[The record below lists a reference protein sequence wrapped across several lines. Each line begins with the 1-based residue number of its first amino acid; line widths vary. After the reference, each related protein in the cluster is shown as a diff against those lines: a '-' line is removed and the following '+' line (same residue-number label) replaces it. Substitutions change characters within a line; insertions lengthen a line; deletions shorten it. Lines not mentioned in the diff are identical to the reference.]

1 MNNQQNNPDISSY
14 LYQRAGEK
22 GIPLGGNFELTPR
35 CNMNCKMCYIRMT
48 EKEMALLGRER
59 TVDEWLD
66 IANQAKEAGTLFLL
80 LTGGEPL
87 LYDGF
92 WELYRELKKMGLL
105 ISINTNAVL
114 MTDDIIS
121 KFIELP
127 PYKMNVTVYGGS
139 DETYSRLCRCQGG
152 FEKAVGAVK
161 KLKSAGI
168 YVKINGSITPE
179 NVDDIDACFNLAKDV
194 GAPCSLG
201 CYMFPPV
208 RRTGQQSNRFAALEA
223 GKKQAIIDKIRYGKK
238 DFDDIIKKIDSAE
251 RGECPEDI
259 PFTFRCRAGRS
270 SFWITWNGKMN
281 ACGMMDSFLLD
292 PFKDG
297 FLNCWK
303 KINSS
308 ICASEAL
315 IGCKGC
321 PNREICKVC
330 PAIAY
335 AETGDVNGKPEYIC
349 EMLNSWKEQMKLLNS
364 SEE

>member
-1 MNNQQNNPDISSY
+1 MNPQQNNPDIAAY

-35 CNMNCKMCYIRMT
+35 CNMNCKMCYIRMS
-48 EKEMALLGRER
+48 EQEMAHIGRER

-66 IANQAKEAGTLFLL
+66 IAKQAKDAGMLFLL

-92 WELYRELKKMGLL
+92 WELYTELKKMGLL

-114 MTDDIIS
+114 MTDEVIS

-127 PYKMNVTVYGGS
+127 PYKINVTVYGGS
-139 DETYSRLCRCQGG
+139 DETYSRLCRCPGG
-152 FEKAVGAVK
+152 FARAVGAVK

-179 NVDDIDACFNLAKDV
+179 NVDDIDDCFNIAKEV

-208 RRTGQQSNRFAALEA
+208 RRSGQESNRFSPTQA
-223 GKKQAIIDKIRYGKK
+223 GRYQAFIDKFRYSQK
-238 DFDDIIKKIDSAE
+238 DFDDTIKKIESAD
-251 RGECPEDI
+251 RGECPENI
-259 PFTFRCRAGRS
+259 PFAFRCRAGRS

-281 ACGMMDSFLLD
+281 ACGMMDTFSLD

-297 FLNCWK
+297 FLSCWE

-308 ICASEAL
+308 ICEAVAL
-315 IGCKGC
+315 SGCKGC

-335 AETGDVNGKPEYIC
+335 AETGDVNGRPGYIC
-349 EMLNSWKEQMKLLNS
+349 KMLESWKEQMKLLSS